1 MQFTLKSTC
10 TNTSPPASAAPLQ
23 YLELTVTIVGIF
35 VAVIGSIILL
45 YFLPT
50 SLTSILARL
59 RQRK

>member
-1 MQFTLKSTC
+1 MQFTLESTC
-10 TNTSPPASAAPLQ
+10 TNTASAAPLQ

-45 YFLPT
+45 YVLPT
-50 SLTSILARL
+50 SLTSISARL